1 MTVLNEL
8 NLNLKNNKIKKK
20 MDEKIKEKLFYNDD
34 YNCNNENNVKNKICS
49 LIKIDFNCR
58 HTA

>member
-34 YNCNNENNVKNKICS
+34 YNCNNKKYIEKKE
-49 LIKIDFNCR
+49 LIYTFK
-58 HTA
+58 